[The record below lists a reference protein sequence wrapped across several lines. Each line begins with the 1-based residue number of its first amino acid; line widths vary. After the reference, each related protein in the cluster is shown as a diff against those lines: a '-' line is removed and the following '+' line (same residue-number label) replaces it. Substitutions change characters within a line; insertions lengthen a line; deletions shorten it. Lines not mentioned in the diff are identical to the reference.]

1 MNTTYSKHL
10 SEPTLEGARRDL
22 KDVLTDFRVNET
34 EDLARTRRDAGKWSG
49 QEILGH
55 LIDSA
60 LNNHQR
66 FVRAQIDGHLQ
77 TLPDGSRALVLD
89 GYDQNAWVQ
98 VNQYASRPWS
108 DLVQLWAAINRQI
121 LHVMISIQ
129 ASSLQTPCVIGGS
142 DPVTLE
148 ALMIDYVG
156 HVKHHLEQILE

>member
-1 MNTTYSKHL
+1 MNTTYLKYL
-10 SEPTLEGARRDL
+10 SEPTLEGAKRDL
-22 KDVLTDFRVNET
+22 GDVLTDFLVNET
-34 EDLARTRRDAGKWSG
+34 EDLAQTRRGAGKWSG

-66 FVRAQIDGHLQ
+66 FVRAQINAHLH

-108 DLVQLWAAINRQI
+108 DLVRLWGALNRQI
-121 LHVMISIQ
+121 LHVMLNVQPSN
-129 ASSLQTPCVIGGS
+129 LQTPCVIGGG

-156 HVKHHLEQILE
+156 HLKHHLEQILE